1 MVKLQ
6 VPTWASAQDLL
17 IRGNMTIHE
26 TTQPERWLTLEEAA
40 AHLNVSLSWIYQKGA
55 KQGLPLCQIGRQ
67 YRVRATD
74 LDKWLLGVGAKS
86 A

>member
-1 MVKLQ
+1 M
-6 VPTWASAQDLL
+6 S
-17 IRGNMTIHE
+17 E
-26 TTQPERWLTLEEAA
+26 STQNERWLTLEEAA

-74 LDKWLLGVGAKS
+74 LDKWLLENGAKS